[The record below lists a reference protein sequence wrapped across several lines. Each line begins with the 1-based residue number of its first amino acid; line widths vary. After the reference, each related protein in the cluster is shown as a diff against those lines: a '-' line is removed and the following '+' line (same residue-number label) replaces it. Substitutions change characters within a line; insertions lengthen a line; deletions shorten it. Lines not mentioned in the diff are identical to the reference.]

1 MNFYDRKQE
10 IAQLLEIE
18 DLSHEVSQFTVVS
31 GRRRIGKTE
40 LVKKAYED
48 KNMLYFFVA
57 RKAEADLCD
66 TFMDEISEKLDVPV
80 PKGTVRNF
88 SSVFQFVMELAEKQH
103 IILFID
109 EFQEFAK
116 VNSSI
121 FSDMQN
127 LWDSYKKTARI
138 NLVVG
143 GSVKS
148 MLTKIFEER
157 SEPLFGR
164 QTNKMHIKPFPPSV
178 LKEIMHDY
186 APNYKAEDLLAL
198 YTLTGGVAK
207 YVELFIDKKQFT
219 LSKMLRAVFR
229 ADSYFLTE
237 GKDVLVEEFG
247 KDYGTY
253 FSILTLISE
262 GYNTRAELQDFLGNI
277 ELAGYLKNLI
287 ENYELISKQQP
298 LYEKS
303 LNKSVHY
310 VVNDLFLRF
319 WFRFIYKYQ
328 HVIEAG
334 GFTRLL
340 QVVERDYPTF
350 SGKAL
355 ESYFRECLK
364 ETGLYTR
371 LGYWHDRKGEN
382 EIDIV
387 AEDELEHRVTIFEV
401 KRQAKKLDLGVL
413 QERADAYTKT
423 VGVYKDYSVEIK
435 GLSMDDM

>member
-18 DLSHEVSQFTVVS
+18 KLSHEVSQFTVVS

-40 LVKKAYED
+40 LVRKAYED
-48 KNMLYFFVA
+48 KKMLYFFVA

-66 TFMDEISEKLDVPV
+66 TFMSEISEKLAVPI
-80 PKGTVRNF
+80 PKGAVRNF
-88 SSVFQFVMELAEKQH
+88 SNVFQFVMELAEKQH

-121 FSDMQN
+121 FSEMQN
-127 LWDSYKKTARI
+127 VWDSYKNTARI

-148 MLTKIFEER
+148 MLTKIFEQHD
-157 SEPLFGR
+157 EPLFGR

-178 LKEIMHDY
+178 LKDILHDY

-207 YVELFIDKKQFT
+207 YVELFIDKKRFT
-219 LSKMLRAVFR
+219 LSKMLKAVFCE
-229 ADSYFLTE
+229 DSYFLTE
-237 GKDVLVEEFG
+237 GKDMLVEEFG
-247 KDYGTY
+247 KDYGMY

-262 GYNTRAELQDFLGNI
+262 GHNTRADLQDMLGNI

-287 ENYELISKQQP
+287 EHYELISKHQP

-303 LNKSVHY
+303 TNRSVHY

-319 WFRFIYKYQ
+319 WFRFVYKYQ

-340 QVVERDYPTF
+340 QLVERDYHTF

-355 ESYFRECLK
+355 ESYFRESLK

-387 AEDELEHRVTIFEV
+387 AEDELEKHVTIYEV
-401 KRQAKKLDLGVL
+401 KRQAKKLNLGVL
-413 QERADAYTKT
+413 QERADVYVKS

-435 GLSMDDM
+435 GVSMDDM